1 MASLLLALLVQQERV
16 TPLLSVWQTF
26 LVFLDFL
33 GTLGAVHSSPG
44 KQDWEHGALHFHSE
58 AAAAPVAFDAECVC
72 VMDDSFGYCVSYRLE
87 REVMREVGE
96 KARRDLARIRGV
108 YDCMVQHARVE
119 RAAVRPDAEVNTGI
133 AGEA

>member
-1 MASLLLALLVQQERV
+1 MASLLLAVLVQQERV

-44 KQDWEHGALHFHSE
+44 KQDWEHGALRFHSE

-108 YDCMVQHARVE
+108 YDCMVVPSLFSTPAWNELQY
-119 RAAVRPDAEVNTGI
+119 DLTLK
-133 AGEA
+133 